1 MIRKFFTPKVL
12 VILGIV
18 LFAALMRLVPHYPNF
33 TPIGALALFAGA
45 HFTNRWLALSIPI
58 AALLFS
64 DLLLGFHDM
73 MVPVYISFVLV
84 VLIGGLLRNNVKIVS
99 VGGGAIAG
107 SLVFFVLTNLAVWLS
122 GTMYPT
128 TVQGL
133 VQCYVA
139 AIPFFHMTLLGD
151 LFYSGVLF
159 WGFYLIQQYYPA
171 LKRA

>member
-45 HFTNRWLALSIPI
+45 HFTNRWLALSIPL

-159 WGFYLIQQYYPA
+159 GGFYLIQQYYPA

>member
-1 MIRKFFTPKVL
+1 MIRKFLTPKVL

-45 HFTNRWLALSIPI
+45 HFSNRWLAFSIPI
-58 AALLFS
+58 TALLFS

-122 GTMYPT
+122 GTMYPP

-159 WGFYLIQQYYPA
+159 GGFYLIQQYYPA
-171 LKRA
+171 IERA